1 MLAEESSDLI
11 CYPTQI
17 SSLYCRIKITPS
29 ILCEFSSIVRY
40 TVEQPVQVI
49 MAMRIGL
56 ITYERLLLER
66 LKWET
71 SGLSSLDRPMFQHA
85 LLTIISGNC
94 GYRAVEA
101 TGVIM
106 PQR

>member
-17 SSLYCRIKITPS
+17 FSLYCRIKIAPS

-56 ITYERLLLER
+56 ITYEKLLLER

-71 SGLSSLDRPMFQHA
+71 SGLSSRDRPMFQHA